1 MENKV
6 HPIRLIMGV
15 MFGIISVIECIY
27 FGIVCIGTGSK
38 FGIALSAVS
47 AILYTND
54 VLSVMWKK
62 YRIKARY
69 AESKFFVIPVFEIMV
84 LWVNTFVMWWMDWI
98 LISSLFKV
106 TSGFTGEFAELIL
119 GIANMVIIPLTLVII
134 NTIVIIVSKCMLLK
148 KRRIIHNA

>member
-27 FGIVCIGTGSK
+27 FGIICIGTGSK
-38 FGIALSAVS
+38 FGIVLSAVS
-47 AILYTND
+47 AILYAND

-62 YRIKARY
+62 YRIKARHT
-69 AESKFFVIPVFEIMV
+69 ERKFFVIAIFEIAV
-84 LWVNTFVMWWMDWI
+84 LLINTFVMGLMDWI
-98 LISSLFKV
+98 LISSLFIV
-106 TSGFTGEFAELIL
+106 SNGFDSVMAEFIL

-148 KRRIIHNA
+148 MRNK